1 MANVL
6 RICPGE
12 VADEQHAFFSRV
24 DVMISRSDR
33 IGFKTIGHVD
43 LSLLGIN
50 FEKKKDQIL
59 NTPRLRQFQ
68 VYELP
73 EVPMVR

>member
-1 MANVL
+1 MMANIL

-12 VADEQHAFFSRV
+12 VADDRNAFFSRF

-33 IGFKTIGHVD
+33 IGFKMIGHVD

-50 FEKKKDQIL
+50 VEKRKKKKDNEHSSVETISSL
-59 NTPRLRQFQ
+59 
-68 VYELP
+68 
-73 EVPMVR
+73 

>member
-12 VADEQHAFFSRV
+12 VADDRNAFFSRF

-33 IGFKTIGHVD
+33 IGFKMIGHVD

-50 FEKKKDQIL
+50 VEKRKKTKDIEHSSVETISSL
-59 NTPRLRQFQ
+59 
-68 VYELP
+68 
-73 EVPMVR
+73 